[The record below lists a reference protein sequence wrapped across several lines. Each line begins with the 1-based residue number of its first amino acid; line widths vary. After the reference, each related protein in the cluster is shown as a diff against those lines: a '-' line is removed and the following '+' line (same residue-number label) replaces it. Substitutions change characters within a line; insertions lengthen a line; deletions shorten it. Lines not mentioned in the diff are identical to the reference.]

1 MKFGLGLG
9 INQRA
14 ENLEGMGGF
23 DISNV
28 SGLQRWYKFQTGIT
42 LNGSNVSKWDDQSGN
57 NVHLTQSTATQ
68 QPSYNSGNLGFDRVN
83 DKMSMDSNI
92 ALTTFTIFMVISTD
106 TTSSN
111 NQTLFS
117 GAVSNGQDF
126 FRYDLTLWRFRPSSG
141 AASQQTI
148 SHSLTN
154 TEKFLLTVVGSDDSG
169 TLNFA
174 IRDNGTA
181 VGNATCNSTT
191 GSDTFNLQVIGDHN
205 NTNQL
210 WDGKISEIVVFN
222 TALTGTDLD
231 NVESDLMTRHGL

>member
-1 MKFGLGLG
+1 MKLGLTMG
-9 INQRA
+9 INSRR

-23 DISNV
+23 DISSV

-42 LNGSNVSKWDDQSGN
+42 LNGSNVQWDDQSGN
-57 NVHLTQSTATQ
+57 NVHLAQ
-68 QPSYNSGNLGFDRVN
+68 
-83 DKMSMDSNI
+83 
-92 ALTTFTIFMVISTD
+92 TTFTIFMVIETD

-148 SHSLTN
+148 SHALTN
-154 TEKFLLTVVGSDDSG
+154 NEKFLLTVVGTDDSG

-174 IRDNGTA
+174 IRDNKTA
-181 VGNATCNSTT
+181 IGNATCNSTT

>member
-111 NQTLFS
+111 NQTLL
-117 GAVSNGQDF
+117 VVL
-126 FRYDLTLWRFRPSSG
+126 Y
-141 AASQQTI
+141 
-148 SHSLTN
+148 
-154 TEKFLLTVVGSDDSG
+154 LTVKTSLGM
-169 TLNFA
+169 TLLY
-174 IRDNGTA
+174 G
-181 VGNATCNSTT
+181 
-191 GSDTFNLQVIGDHN
+191 
-205 NTNQL
+205 
-210 WDGKISEIVVFN
+210 
-222 TALTGTDLD
+222 DLD
-231 NVESDLMTRHGL
+231 LVVVLLVSKL

>member
-1 MKFGLGLG
+1 MKLGLTMG
-9 INQRA
+9 INSRR

-23 DISNV
+23 DISSV

-42 LNGSNVSKWDDQSGN
+42 LNGSNVSQWDDQSGN
-57 NVHLTQSTATQ
+57 NVHLAQSTATQ
-68 QPSYNSGNLGFDRVN
+68 QPAYNAGNVHFDRVN
-83 DKMSMDSNI
+83 DKMSMGANI
-92 ALTTFTIFMVISTD
+92 ALTTFTIFMVIETD

-148 SHSLTN
+148 SHALTN
-154 TEKFLLTVVGSDDSG
+154 GEKFLLTVVGTDDSG

-174 IRDNGTA
+174 IRDNKA
-181 VGNATCNSTT
+181 AIGNATCNSTA